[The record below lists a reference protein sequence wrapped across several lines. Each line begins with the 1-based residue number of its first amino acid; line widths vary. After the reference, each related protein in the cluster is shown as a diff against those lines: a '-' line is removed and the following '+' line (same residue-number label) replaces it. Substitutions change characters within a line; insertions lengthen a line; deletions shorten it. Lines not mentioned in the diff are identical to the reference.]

1 MRNARI
7 GWTYLILLALTAVN
21 TVVLPAQS
29 GTSSAISGTVTDAS
43 GAVVANASV
52 TATEVDTKA
61 TRAEQTDASGHYLFS
76 QVNPGTYRVTVR
88 LEGFANAESEPTPVG
103 VGRNVALNF
112 TLHLKSVS
120 QTVEVTAHQG
130 LLTLDNPDTTTT
142 IEARTIENLP
152 NPGQDLTYVTQFAQG
167 ALMNTAGSSSDA
179 KAPGGYGN
187 VEFNGLPATSNG
199 YILDGYDSNDPWLG
213 LNIGLST
220 NLVIGLDAL
229 QESTVNTNSYSVDQG
244 RYGASQVNY
253 FTKSG
258 TNQFHGDLYEVWNG
272 SLFNAEDYFL
282 HANDTPGN
290 IAKKPRSVV
299 NEFGVSVGGPI
310 RRNKLF
316 FFAHY
321 EGVRI
326 ALPIV
331 TSATLPTPAYQ
342 NYVLGQKYVPGPYV
356 QGQLETGGTD
366 PVTGTTLQAEPQEI
380 PFYQNMFSLL
390 PASGGSNVQIT
401 GCPLYVNVAPPTNG
415 ALPDGDGCASQQQRS
430 LNNSDTENLIVVKI
444 DHTIDASNTVWYR
457 FQQDTGLQAEWTD
470 PINSIFNAYSP
481 QPQRTLVVGYTHIF
495 SPRLVNQFNPGA
507 SWYSSIFEPNNY
519 AQALQT
525 FPIMLASGSDSVPFT
540 TIGGLNDTFP
550 QGRKVTQWQ
559 INDNLT
565 WTHEKHTLHFGINT
579 RRVDTSDYDLGEG
592 IVPTVAYNDLAE
604 FTYGAAYTAQQNF
617 PVSLKERVAV
627 GNLEYYGMDT
637 WKPSARATVT
647 YGMRVTWNTNVISPQ
662 ALFSRMAGS
671 FLDATHATNQ
681 PLNQVILANV
691 RNLFPATPL
700 FVYQPRASIAYQLR
714 PRMAVHAGFGVFNDI
729 IPQQIADSGLM
740 NAPNDPSFTGG
751 IGGQVGGLAIAP
763 GVPGSAV
770 DAAANANRSFQTT
783 FSSGGAPC
791 AGIQPGAPTCPLAVS
806 LNTLPTGTLKT
817 PYYYQYNLGIEQQIG
832 WRGNLRADFVGTRG
846 LHEPYQVQLNGY
858 QNVCNGCFAPFPY
871 QQPLD
876 QRFGNVTEF
885 QTGANSMY
893 SGLQT
898 VYAQQWGG
906 LTLRGNYTFSHC
918 LDEVSN
924 GGLLAFSTQGLE
936 SPLPGELSRQHAS
949 CDYDVRQNISAF
961 GVYQV
966 PFHSGNPILR
976 RIFANWSFSE
986 TGFLHSGLPFSVLS
1000 QQYSAQVPNYPY
1012 KKCDPANPASCQQ
1025 GGVFQASNP
1034 TQTIQFAV
1042 PNYANRIPGVPLYRK
1057 TPYPGVTI
1065 NGTRQWLNPDAFV
1078 SVVDPTTGDC
1088 YTGSVGVPPSSDNPA
1103 ICQFGNSGRNSVRGP
1118 HFTYSDMY
1126 LTKVFPIREGIKL
1139 RIDGQLFN
1147 AFNHPNFALPST
1159 VEAGVPGSVPA
1170 RFGTLQSL
1178 TMPPTGLLGVGLGG
1192 DSSPRMVA
1200 FQARV
1205 EF

>member
-1 MRNARI
+1 
-7 GWTYLILLALTAVN
+7 
-21 TVVLPAQS
+21 
-29 GTSSAISGTVTDAS
+29 
-43 GAVVANASV
+43 
-52 TATEVDTKA
+52 
-61 TRAEQTDASGHYLFS
+61 
-76 QVNPGTYRVTVR
+76 
-88 LEGFANAESEPTPVG
+88 
-103 VGRNVALNF
+103 
-112 TLHLKSVS
+112 
-120 QTVEVTAHQG
+120 
-130 LLTLDNPDTTTT
+130 
-142 IEARTIENLP
+142 
-152 NPGQDLTYVTQFAQG
+152 
-167 ALMNTAGSSSDA
+167 
-179 KAPGGYGN
+179 
-187 VEFNGLPATSNG
+187 
-199 YILDGYDSNDPWLG
+199 
-213 LNIGLST
+213 
-220 NLVIGLDAL
+220 LDAV
-229 QESTVNTNSYSVDQG
+229 QESTVNTNSFSVDQG
-244 RYGASQVNY
+244 RYAVAQVNY

-258 TNQFHGDLYEVWNG
+258 TNAFHGDLYEIWNG
-272 SLFNAEDYFL
+272 SLFNAQDYFL

-310 RRNKLF
+310 RRDKLF

-331 TSATLPTPAYQ
+331 SLITLPTPAYQ
-342 NYVLGQKYVPGPYV
+342 QYVLGQLAV
-356 QGQLETGGTD
+356 GGTD
-366 PVTGTTLQAEPQEI
+366 PVTGTNLAAEPAEI

-390 PASGGSNVQIT
+390 PPPGGSTVQIT
-401 GCPLYVNVAPPTNG
+401 GCPLYVSVTPPAHG
-415 ALPDGDGCASQQQRS
+415 ALPNGDGCASQQQRS
-430 LNNSDTENLIVVKI
+430 LNNSDSENLIVVKI
-444 DHTIDASNTVWYR
+444 DHIIDAKDSIWYR

-470 PINSIFNAYSP
+470 PINSIFNSYSP

-519 AQALQT
+519 SQVRET

-540 TIGGLNDTFP
+540 TIGGLDDTFP

-565 WTHEKHTLHFGINT
+565 WTRGRHTLHFGANT

-604 FTYGAAYTAQQNF
+604 FTYGTAFTAHQSF
-617 PVSLKERVAV
+617 PVSLKDRVAV

-637 WKPSARATVT
+637 WRPSAKATIT
-647 YGMRVTWNTNVISPQ
+647 YGMRVTWNTNVTSPQ
-662 ALFSRMAGS
+662 NLFSRTAGS
-671 FLDATHATNQ
+671 FLDATHQTSQ
-681 PLNQVILANV
+681 QLNKVVLSNV
-691 RNLFPATPL
+691 HNLFAATPL
-700 FVYQPRASIAYQLR
+700 FIYQPRASIAYQLR
-714 PRMAVHAGFGVFNDI
+714 PRTAVHAGFGVFNDI

-740 NAPNDPSFTGG
+740 NAPNDSSFTGG
-751 IGGQVGGLAIAP
+751 IGGQVGGLGIAP
-763 GVPGSAV
+763 GVPGSAI
-770 DAAANANRSFQTT
+770 DAAASANTLFQTT

-791 AGIQPGAPTCPLAVS
+791 AGIQLGAPTCPLAVS
-806 LNTLPTGTLKT
+806 LNTFPTGTLKT
-817 PYYYQYNLGIEQQIG
+817 PYYYQYNLGVEQQIG
-832 WRGNLRADFVGTRG
+832 ARGDLRADFVGTRG

-871 QQPLD
+871 VRPLD

-885 QTGANSMY
+885 QTGANSNY

-898 VYAQQWGG
+898 VYTQQLGG

-936 SPLPGELSRQHAS
+936 SPLPGELRQQYAS
-949 CDYDVRQNISAF
+949 CDYDVRHNISAF

-966 PFHSGNPILR
+966 PFHSGNRMLR
-976 RIFANWSFSE
+976 QVFGGWSFSE
-986 TGFLHSGLPFSVLS
+986 TAFLHSGLPFSVLS
-1000 QQYSAQVPNYPY
+1000 QQYSAQVPSYSY
-1012 KKCDPANPASCQQ
+1012 QACDPANPPSCQP

-1034 TQTIQFAV
+1034 AQTIQFAV
-1042 PNYANRIPGVPLYRK
+1042 PNYANRVPGVPLYRK
-1057 TPYPGVTI
+1057 TPYTGVTV
-1065 NGTRQWLNPDAFV
+1065 NGTKQWLNPDAFV

-1088 YTGSVGVPPSSDNPA
+1088 YSGKVGVPPASDNPA
-1103 ICQFGNSGRNSVRGP
+1103 LCQFGNSGRNSVRGP
-1118 HFTYSDMY
+1118 HFTDSDMY
-1126 LTKVFPIREGIKL
+1126 ITKVFPIRMRNGEGIKL

-1147 AFNHPNFALPST
+1147 AFNHPNFALPET

-1192 DSSPRMVA
+1192 DSSPRMIA
-1200 FQARV
+1200 FQGRI